1 VTTNPDKPESKPESK
16 PTPNAD
22 KQGSKSD
29 SKPSPKDDKNDLKSL
44 PMPEL
49 MKKLGASADGLTQA
63 EATKRQAQYG
73 PNQIEEKKTNEYLKF
88 LSYFWGP
95 IPWMIEAAVILSG
108 VVRHWLDFFVI
119 LVLLLS
125 NALVGFW
132 EEHQAGNAIA
142 ALKARLAIKAKVKR
156 DGKWEDPKASELVPG
171 DVIRL
176 RLGDI
181 VPADARLLDGD
192 SIEVDQSALTGESLP
207 VTAKPG
213 GAVYSGSIIRQGEID
228 AIVYATGTNTYFG
241 KTAQLVQSAHTVSH
255 FQKAVMKIGDYL
267 IILAVALVALILV
280 FALFRG
286 DKVLTTLEFCLVLLV
301 AAIPVAMPT
310 VLSVTMAVGA
320 RLLAKKE
327 AIVTRLSAI
336 EELAG
341 VDVLCSDK
349 TGTLTQNKLT
359 LGDPFTVDGIA
370 PDKVI
375 LWAALASRAEDKD
388 TIDLAVIGGVKDDKE
403 LKSCQV
409 LHFMPFDPVH
419 KRTEATVKGADGK
432 QFFVAKGAPQV
443 ILKMATNAGDV
454 KPAVEKAIN
463 EFAGR
468 GFRSLGVARA
478 DEEGKWKFV
487 GMLPL
492 FDPPREQAKA
502 TIASAVQMGVKIKM
516 VTGDQLAIARETS
529 KQLGLGSNILDAC
542 SLGDLKKDAT
552 PEQAKAIEGA
562 DGFAQVFPEHK
573 FHIIEVLQKHGHIV
587 GMTGDGVNDAP
598 ALKKADCG
606 IAVSGAT
613 DAARAAASIVLLA
626 SGLSVIIDA
635 IKESRRIFQ
644 RMNSY
649 AIYRIAETL
658 RVLFFMTLAILVF
671 NFYPVTAVM
680 IVMIALLNDGA
691 ILSIAYDN
699 VHYRNKPE
707 AWNMRLVLAIST
719 VLGVIGV
726 VAAFGLFYLAERVFH
741 FDRLHAQTLMYLKL
755 SVAGHLTIFLT
766 RTRGPFWSIRPAKIL
781 WMAVLG
787 TQTIATLIAVYGLFM
802 TPLGWKWA
810 GFVWGY
816 AIAWALI
823 NDRIKLLA
831 YKIFD
836 PVKAAPKADT
846 KGESKP
852 DAKTEPKPDVKAD
865 QPKPEAKT
873 DAPAPEAKPDQPKPE
888 AKAEPKP
895 DAKPDAPA
903 PEAKAE
909 TKPDAK
915 AEPKSE
921 TKTDEPKPEAKAD
934 VPKPDAKADQPK
946 PDAKLDAPTPE
957 AKAEP
962 KHDAKTEPKPE
973 TKTEPNS
980 DAKTDAPKPDAKTP
994 SDLTPQVAKRAYE
1007 IYEKRAGNDG
1017 TAVQDWKKAEQEI
1030 RNDDAKAEPKPEAE
1044 ADAPAPDAKA
1054 EPKPD
1059 SKAEPK
1065 PDTKA
1070 DAPAPEA
1077 KADEQKPEAKGKPQP
1092 DVSPQLVKRVHEVY
1106 EQLGREDV
1114 QIVQNFEKAE
1124 PDLKNNE
1131 SKK

>member
-1 VTTNPDKPESKPESK
+1 V
-16 PTPNAD
+16 
-22 KQGSKSD
+22 
-29 SKPSPKDDKNDLKSL
+29 
-44 PMPEL
+44 
-49 MKKLGASADGLTQA
+49 
-63 EATKRQAQYG
+63 
-73 PNQIEEKKTNEYLKF
+73 
-88 LSYFWGP
+88 
-95 IPWMIEAAVILSG
+95 
-108 VVRHWLDFFVI
+108 
-119 LVLLLS
+119 
-125 NALVGFW
+125 VGFW

-156 DGKWEDPKASELVPG
+156 DGKWEDPNASELVPG
-171 DVIRL
+171 DVVRL

-228 AIVYATGTNTYFG
+228 AMVYATGTNTYFG
-241 KTAQLVQSAHTVSH
+241 KTAQLVQEAHTVSH

-267 IILAVALVALILV
+267 IILAVALVVVILTVALL
-280 FALFRG
+280 RG

-359 LGDPFTVDGIA
+359 LGDPFTVDGITS
-370 PDKVI
+370 DKVI

-403 LKSCQV
+403 LKSFQV
-409 LHFMPFDPVH
+409 LHFQPFDPVH
-419 KRTEATVKGADGK
+419 KRTEATIKGADGK

-443 ILKMATNAGDV
+443 ILQMATNVGEA

-463 EFAGR
+463 DFAGR

-478 DEEGKWKFV
+478 DEKGKWKFV

-502 TIASAVQMGVKIKM
+502 TIASARHMGVDVKM
-516 VTGDQLAIARETS
+516 VTGDQIAIARETS
-529 KQLGLGSNILDAC
+529 KQLGLGTNILDA
-542 SLGDLKKDAT
+542 SALGDTKKQESSQMA
-552 PEQAKAIEGA
+552 EAIEKA

-573 FHIIEVLQKHGHIV
+573 FHIVDVLQQRGHIV

-635 IKESRRIFQ
+635 VKESRRIFQ

-671 NFYPVTAVM
+671 NFYPLTAVM
-680 IVMIALLNDGA
+680 IVMLALLNDGA

-699 VHYRNKPE
+699 VQYKDKPE

-726 VAAFGLFYLAERVFH
+726 VAAFALFYLGERVFH
-741 FDRLHAQTLMYLKL
+741 FDRLHIQTLMYLKL
-755 SVAGHLTIFLT
+755 SIAGHLTIFLT
-766 RTRGPFWSIRPAKIL
+766 RTRGPFWSIRPARIL
-781 WMAVLG
+781 WIAVLG
-787 TQTIATLIAVYGLFM
+787 TQTIATLLAVFGVFM
-802 TPLGWKWA
+802 APLGWKWA

-816 AIAWALI
+816 ALVWALV
-823 NDRIKLLA
+823 NDRVKLLA

-836 PVKAAPKADT
+836 PVKAEA
-846 KGESKP
+846 KP
-852 DAKTEPKPDVKAD
+852 DAKGE
-865 QPKPEAKT
+865 
-873 DAPAPEAKPDQPKPE
+873 PKPE
-888 AKAEPKP
+888 AKAE
-895 DAKPDAPA
+895 
-903 PEAKAE
+903 
-909 TKPDAK
+909 
-915 AEPKSE
+915 S
-921 TKTDEPKPEAKAD
+921 KPE
-934 VPKPDAKADQPK
+934 
-946 PDAKLDAPTPE
+946 
-957 AKAEP
+957 
-962 KHDAKTEPKPE
+962 
-973 TKTEPNS
+973 
-980 DAKTDAPKPDAKTP
+980 AKTP
-994 SDLTPQVAKRAYE
+994 SDLTPQIATRAYE
-1007 IYEKRAGNDG
+1007 LYKERAGNDG
-1017 TAVQDWKKAEQEI
+1017 TAVLDWKKAEQEI
-1030 RNDDAKAEPKPEAE
+1030 RNDEAKGEPNPEAKADAPTPEAKADQPKPEAKAEPEPEAKADEPKPEAKVEPEAKAEPKPEAT
-1044 ADAPAPDAKA
+1044 ADAPTPKATADQPKPEAKAEPEPEAKADEPKPEAEAEPEAKA
-1054 EPKPD
+1054 EPKPEA
-1059 SKAEPK
+1059 KAEPK
-1065 PDTKA
+1065 PEAKA
-1070 DAPAPEA
+1070 EPKPEA
-1077 KADEQKPEAKGKPQP
+1077 KADAPKTNTKADQPKPEAKADAPKTDAKADEPKPEAKDKTQS
-1092 DVSPQLVKRVHEVY
+1092 DVSPQLVKRVHNST
-1106 EQLGREDV
+1106 R
-1114 QIVQNFEKAE
+1114 
-1124 PDLKNNE
+1124 
-1131 SKK
+1131 S